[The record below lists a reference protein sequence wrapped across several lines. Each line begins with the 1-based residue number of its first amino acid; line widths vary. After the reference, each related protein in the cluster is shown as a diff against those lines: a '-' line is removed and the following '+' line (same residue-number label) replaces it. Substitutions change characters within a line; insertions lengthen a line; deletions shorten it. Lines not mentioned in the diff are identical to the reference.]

1 MPANADHRSGVAGAA
16 PSARDRRAAKAAT
29 APSAEDRRARGAT
42 AVVFFVTG
50 FVVAAWA
57 TRIPAVQE
65 RLGLSPGSFA
75 LAVLG
80 LEGGALAGL
89 PAGGA
94 LVARLGSRPCLRVG
108 FALYPTALLGVALAP
123 ELGWLVAAL
132 AVMAA
137 ANSVVDVAMNAQG
150 VELER
155 RYRRPI
161 LSGLHAAHPLGM
173 LAGGLGGTAAAAAGL
188 TVLPH
193 FALAATIGLLAG
205 LAATRRLVSEPRQ
218 PRQPLLAR
226 PGGQVL
232 LLGAIAFCAFLL
244 DGAASNWSA
253 TQLHDEHAA
262 SPALAAAGFSA
273 LTAALALARLAG
285 DRLIARLGS
294 LRVVQASGL
303 VAAAGSAVVV
313 AAPTAPLAL
322 AGWAILGA
330 GLAAIAPAVLG
341 AAPSGS
347 QLPPP
352 VAIAAVTTLGYLGSF
367 TGPPLIGALAEL
379 TGLSTALAL
388 LIAAAVVPVAL
399 ARRALSSAPAGGRQ
413 PSLR

>member
-1 MPANADHRSGVAGAA
+1 MPSPEN
-16 PSARDRRAAKAAT
+16 
-29 APSAEDRRARGAT
+29 RRARAAT

-65 RLGLSPGSFA
+65 RLGLSPGGLA

-94 LVARLGSRPCLRVG
+94 LVARLGSRRALRLG
-108 FALYPTALLGVALAP
+108 FAVYPSALPAVALAP
-123 ELGWLVAAL
+123 GLGWLAAAL

-137 ANSVVDVAMNAQG
+137 ANSVVDVAMSVQG

-173 LAGGLGGTAAAAAGL
+173 LAGGLAGTAAAAA
-188 TVLPH
+188 H
-193 FALAATIGLLAG
+193 LAVPLHLGLAG
-205 LAATRRLVSEPRQ
+205 GAGLVAGTAATRWLVAEPRR

-226 PGGQVL
+226 PGGRL
-232 LLGAIAFCAFLL
+232 GLLGAIAFCAFLL

-253 TQLHDEHAA
+253 AHLRGERGA

-273 LTAALALARLAG
+273 FTAALALGRLAG
-285 DRLIARLGS
+285 DRLLGRFGRR
-294 LRVVQASGL
+294 RVVRASGL
-303 VAAAGSAVVV
+303 VAAAGAAAVV
-313 AAPTAPLAL
+313 AAPTAAL
-322 AGWAILGA
+322 SMVGWAILGA

-341 AAPSGS
+341 AAAGAGRAPV
-347 QLPPP
+347 P
-352 VAIAAVTTLGYLGSF
+352 VAIAAVTSLGYLGSF
-367 TGPPLIGALAEL
+367 TGPPLVGVLAER
-379 TGLSTALAL
+379 TGLSAALGLLGAVAAVPAL
-388 LIAAAVVPVAL
+388 LAG
-399 ARRALSSAPAGGRQ
+399 RALDLVVDTRPAGGRQ

>member
-1 MPANADHRSGVAGAA
+1 MTSF
-16 PSARDRRAAKAAT
+16 
-29 APSAEDRRARGAT
+29 EDRRAGGREAVVPSPGDHRARAAT
-42 AVVFFVTG
+42 ALVFFLTG

-65 RLGLSPGSFA
+65 RLGLSPGTFA
-75 LAVLG
+75 LAVAG
-80 LEGGALAGL
+80 LEAGALAGL

-94 LVARLGSRPCLRVG
+94 LVARLGSRPCLRLG
-108 FALYPTALLGVALAP
+108 FAVYPTALPGVALAP
-123 ELGWLVAAL
+123 GLAWLTAAL

-161 LSGLHAAHPLGM
+161 LSGLHAAHPMGM
-173 LAGGLGGTAAAAAGL
+173 LAGGLAGTAAAAGL
-188 TVLPH
+188 AVLAH
-193 FALAATIGLLAG
+193 FALAATAGLLAG
-205 LAATRRLVSEPRQ
+205 LAAAGHLAVEPRQ
-218 PRQPLLAR
+218 PGQALLAR
-226 PGGQVL
+226 PGGRLL
-232 LLGAIAFCAFLL
+232 LLGTIAFCAFLL

-253 TQLHDEHAA
+253 AHLHDEHAA

-285 DRLIARLGS
+285 DRLIARLGR

-303 VAAAGSAVVV
+303 LAATGATVV
-313 AAPTAPLAL
+313 ATAPTAPLAL
-322 AGWAILGA
+322 LGWATLGA
-330 GLAAIAPAVLG
+330 GLATIAPAVLG
-341 AAPSGS
+341 AAPTAS

-367 TGPPLIGALAEL
+367 TGPPLVGVMAEL

-388 LIAAAVVPVAL
+388 LVAAAILPVLL
-399 ARRALSSAPAGGRQ
+399 ARRALSRACGG
-413 PSLR
+413 PSSRPGSGGSGRRPVWRPGG

>member
-1 MPANADHRSGVAGAA
+1 MPAANAGRRAGNVQAV
-16 PSARDRRAAKAAT
+16 PPTGDRRAGS
-29 APSAEDRRARGAT
+29 APAGPGAEDRRARVAT
-42 AVVFFVTG
+42 GVVFFVTG

-57 TRIPAVQE
+57 TRVPAVQE

-80 LEGGALAGL
+80 LEGGALVGL
-89 PAGGA
+89 PAGGG
-94 LVARLGSRPCLRVG
+94 LVARVGSRPSLRVG
-108 FALYPTALLGVALAP
+108 FAVYPAALVAVALAP
-123 ELGWLVAAL
+123 SLPWLVAAL

-193 FALAATIGLLAG
+193 FALAAGAGLLAG
-205 LAATRRLVSEPRQ
+205 LAATVPLVTEPRR
-218 PRQPLLAR
+218 PRQALLAR
-226 PGGQVL
+226 PSGRLVL
-232 LLGAIAFCAFLL
+232 LGLIAFCAFLL

-253 TQLHDEHAA
+253 AHLHSEHAA

-285 DRLIARLGS
+285 DRLVARLGRR
-294 LRVVQASGL
+294 RVVQASGL
-303 VAAAGSAVVV
+303 VAAAGTAVVV
-313 AAPTAPLAL
+313 VAPTATLAV
-322 AGWAILGA
+322 AGWAVLGA

-341 AAPSGS
+341 AASSAG
-347 QLPPP
+347 QLSPP

-367 TGPPLIGALAEL
+367 TGPPLVGALAEL
-379 TGLSTALAL
+379 TGLSTALVL
-388 LIAAAVVPVAL
+388 LVAAAVLPVLL
-399 ARRALSSAPAGGRQ
+399 ARRALGGVQ

>member
-1 MPANADHRSGVAGAA
+1 MPAN
-16 PSARDRRAAKAAT
+16 
-29 APSAEDRRARGAT
+29 EDRRARAGT

-94 LVARLGSRPCLRVG
+94 LVARLGSRPSLRLG
-108 FALYPTALLGVALAP
+108 FAVYPTALVGVALAP
-123 ELGWLVAAL
+123 GLAWLAVSL

-137 ANSVVDVAMNAQG
+137 ANSIVDLAMNAQA

-161 LSGLHAAHPLGM
+161 LSGLHAAHPAGM

-188 TVLPH
+188 AVLPH
-193 FALAATIGLLAG
+193 LTLAAAVGLLAG
-205 LAATRRLVSEPRQ
+205 LAATIPLISEPRR
-218 PRQPLLAR
+218 PRQALLAC
-226 PGGQVL
+226 PSGPLL

-253 TQLHDEHAA
+253 AHLHGEHAA

-273 LTAALALARLAG
+273 LTAALALARVFG
-285 DRLIARLGS
+285 DRLVARLGR

-303 VAAAGSAVVV
+303 VAATGSAVVV
-313 AAPTAPLAL
+313 AAPTAPVAL
-322 AGWAILGA
+322 LGWAVLGA

-341 AAPSGS
+341 AAPSATP
-347 QLPPP
+347 LPPP

-367 TGPPLIGALAEL
+367 TGPPLVGALAEL
-379 TGLSTALAL
+379 SGLSTALGL
-388 LIAAAVVPVAL
+388 LVAAAVLPVLL
-399 ARRALSSAPAGGRQ
+399 ARHALGPRTGEGGQ

>member
-1 MPANADHRSGVAGAA
+1 MEPVGYPGSMASI
-16 PSARDRRAAKAAT
+16 
-29 APSAEDRRARGAT
+29 EDRRARAAT

-65 RLGLSPGSFA
+65 RLALTPGSFA
-75 LAVLG
+75 VAVLG

-94 LVARLGSRPCLRVG
+94 LVARLGSRPSLRLG
-108 FALYPTALLGVALAP
+108 FAVYPTALFGVAAAP
-123 ELGWLVAAL
+123 GLVWLVAAL

-150 VELER
+150 IELEH

-161 LSGLHAAHPLGM
+161 LSGLHAAHPFGM
-173 LAGGLGGTAAAAAGL
+173 LAGGLAGTAAAGAGL
-188 TVLPH
+188 PVLSH
-193 FALAATIGLLAG
+193 FTLAAATGLLAG
-205 LAATRRLVSEPRQ
+205 LAATRWLVTEPR
-218 PRQPLLAR
+218 RAGQPLLAR
-226 PGGQVL
+226 PSGRLL

-253 TQLHDEHAA
+253 AHLHTEHAA
-262 SPALAAAGFSA
+262 TPALAAAGFSA

-285 DRLIARLGS
+285 DRLVSRLGRR
-294 LRVVQASGL
+294 RVVRASGL
-303 VAAAGSAVVV
+303 VAAAGASAVVL
-313 AAPTAPLAL
+313 APTAPLAL
-322 AGWAILGA
+322 LGWTTLGA
-330 GLAAIAPAVLG
+330 GLAAIAPTVLG
-341 AAPSGS
+341 ATPSATR
-347 QLPPP
+347 LPPP
-352 VAIAAVTTLGYLGSF
+352 VAVAAVTTLGYLGSF

-379 TGLSTALAL
+379 TGLSAALGLLVVAALVPAL
-388 LIAAAVVPVAL
+388 LAG
-399 ARRALSSAPAGGRQ
+399 RALGQ

>member
-1 MPANADHRSGVAGAA
+1 MPMPANADHRSGDARAA

-161 LSGLHAAHPLGM
+161 LSGLHAGHSFGFM
-173 LAGGLGGTAAAAAGL
+173 AGGLGAMAAATASDS
-188 TVLPH
+188 TVAH
-193 FALAATIGLLAG
+193 FACVGAVAVVAGVAATGALVRER
-205 LAATRRLVSEPRQ
+205 ATDGPAV
-218 PRQPLLAR
+218 AR
-226 PGGQVL
+226 PSGALLVL
-232 LLGAIAFCAFLL
+232 GLVAFCVFFS
-244 DGAASNWSA
+244 DGAANNWSA
-253 TQLHDEHAA
+253 
-262 SPALAAAGFSA
+262 
-273 LTAALALARLAG
+273 
-285 DRLIARLGS
+285 
-294 LRVVQASGL
+294 V
-303 VAAAGSAVVV
+303 
-313 AAPTAPLAL
+313 
-322 AGWAILGA
+322 
-330 GLAAIAPAVLG
+330 
-341 AAPSGS
+341 
-347 QLPPP
+347 
-352 VAIAAVTTLGYLGSF
+352 
-367 TGPPLIGALAEL
+367 
-379 TGLSTALAL
+379 
-388 LIAAAVVPVAL
+388 
-399 ARRALSSAPAGGRQ
+399 
-413 PSLR
+413 

>member
-1 MPANADHRSGVAGAA
+1 MEILGYDRAMGRIANRRPEPAETL
-16 PSARDRRAAKAAT
+16 PSAG
-29 APSAEDRRARGAT
+29 DRRARAAT

-65 RLGLSPGSFA
+65 RLALTPGSFA
-75 LAVLG
+75 VAVLG

-94 LVARLGSRPCLRVG
+94 LVARWGSRPSLRLG
-108 FALYPTALLGVALAP
+108 FGVYPTALAGVALAP
-123 ELGWLVAAL
+123 GLAWLAAAL

-137 ANSVVDVAMNAQG
+137 ANSVVDVAMNAQAI
-150 VELER
+150 ELER

-188 TVLPH
+188 AVLPH
-193 FALAATIGLLAG
+193 FALAAATGLLAG
-205 LAATRRLVSEPRQ
+205 LAAIRWLVTEPRR

-226 PGGQVL
+226 PSGRLL

-253 TQLHDEHAA
+253 AHLHDEHAA

-273 LTAALALARLAG
+273 LTAALALTRLAG
-285 DRLIARLGS
+285 DRLIARLGRR
-294 LRVVQASGL
+294 RVVQASGL
-303 VAAAGSAVVV
+303 VAATGATAVVV
-313 AAPTAPLAL
+313 APGAPIAL
-322 AGWAILGA
+322 LGWTTLGA

-341 AAPSGS
+341 AAPSTTR
-347 QLPPP
+347 LAPP
-352 VAIAAVTTLGYLGSF
+352 VAVAAVTTLGYLGSF
-367 TGPPLIGALAEL
+367 TGPPAIGALAEL
-379 TGLSTALAL
+379 TGLSAALTLLVVAAVLPVLLAGRALA
-388 LIAAAVVPVAL
+388 
-399 ARRALSSAPAGGRQ
+399 Q

>member
-1 MPANADHRSGVAGAA
+1 
-16 PSARDRRAAKAAT
+16 
-29 APSAEDRRARGAT
+29 
-42 AVVFFVTG
+42 VVFFVTG

-65 RLGLSPGSFA
+65 RLGLSPASFA

-193 FALAATIGLLAG
+193 FALAATSGLLAG

-232 LLGAIAFCAFLL
+232 LLGA
-244 DGAASNWSA
+244 
-253 TQLHDEHAA
+253 
-262 SPALAAAGFSA
+262 SPS
-273 LTAALALARLAG
+273 
-285 DRLIARLGS
+285 
-294 LRVVQASGL
+294 
-303 VAAAGSAVVV
+303 
-313 AAPTAPLAL
+313 
-322 AGWAILGA
+322 
-330 GLAAIAPAVLG
+330 
-341 AAPSGS
+341 APSCSTARPATGARPS
-347 QLPPP
+347 STTSTRPAPPWPPP
-352 VAIAAVTTLGYLGSF
+352 A
-367 TGPPLIGALAEL
+367 
-379 TGLSTALAL
+379 
-388 LIAAAVVPVAL
+388 
-399 ARRALSSAPAGGRQ
+399 SAPSPP
-413 PSLR
+413 PSPWPAWPATA

>member
-1 MPANADHRSGVAGAA
+1 MTSF
-16 PSARDRRAAKAAT
+16 
-29 APSAEDRRARGAT
+29 EDRRAGDREAVVVSPGDRRARAAT

-65 RLGLSPGSFA
+65 RLGLSPGTFA
-75 LAVLG
+75 LAVAG
-80 LEGGALAGL
+80 LEAGALAGL

-94 LVARLGSRPCLRVG
+94 LVARLGSRPCLRLG
-108 FALYPTALLGVALAP
+108 FAVYPTALLGVALAP
-123 ELGWLVAAL
+123 GLAWLTAAL

-161 LSGLHAAHPLGM
+161 LSGLHAAHPMGM
-173 LAGGLGGTAAAAAGL
+173 LAGGLAGTAAAAAGL
-188 TVLPH
+188 AVLPH
-193 FALAATIGLLAG
+193 FALAATAGLLAG
-205 LAATRRLVSEPRQ
+205 LAATRHLAVEPRQ
-218 PRQPLLAR
+218 PGQALLAR
-226 PGGQVL
+226 PDGRLL
-232 LLGAIAFCAFLL
+232 LLGTIAFCAFLL

-253 TQLHDEHAA
+253 AHLHDEHAA

-273 LTAALALARLAG
+273 FTAALALARLAG
-285 DRLIARLGS
+285 DRLIARLGR

-303 VAAAGSAVVV
+303 LAATGATVVA

-322 AGWAILGA
+322 LGWATLGA
-330 GLAAIAPAVLG
+330 GLATIAPAVLG
-341 AAPSGS
+341 AAPSAS

-367 TGPPLIGALAEL
+367 TGPPLVGVLAEL

-388 LIAAAVVPVAL
+388 LVAAAILPVVL
-399 ARRALSSAPAGGRQ
+399 ARRALSRACGG
-413 PSLR
+413 PSSRPGSGGSGRRPVWRPGG